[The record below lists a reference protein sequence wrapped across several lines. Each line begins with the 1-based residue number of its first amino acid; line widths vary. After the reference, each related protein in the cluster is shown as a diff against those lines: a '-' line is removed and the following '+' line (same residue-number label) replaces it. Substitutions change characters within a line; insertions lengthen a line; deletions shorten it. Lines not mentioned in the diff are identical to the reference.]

1 MNIIV
6 TGGAGFIGSHL
17 VETLVSDGH
26 KVTVIDNLCTG
37 RLENLSNVKDKIN
50 LLNLDISK
58 NDDLSKYFEKIDK
71 VFHLAGLAD
80 IIPSIKNPGDY
91 YRTNVNGT
99 FNVLEASRKANV
111 KKLIYSA
118 SASCYG
124 LPEVCPTPESSEIKP
139 MYPYALT
146 KWLGEEL
153 VMSWKKIYNLP
164 TISLRFFNVY
174 GPRSRSSGTYG
185 AVFGVFLAQKV
196 AGEPFTIVG
205 DGNQTRDFT
214 YVSDVVDAMIKASDS
229 NVEGEIFNIGSEKD
243 VSVNRIAELLGGEKV
258 YIPKRPGEPEKS
270 LADISKIKKILFW
283 KPKTSLEDGI
293 KIMIKNKDFWKSAPV
308 WTPSSINEI
317 MSDWFKFLKDKKD

>member
-17 VETLVSDGH
+17 VETLIANGNS
-26 KVTVIDNLCTG
+26 VTVIDNLCTG
-37 RLENLSNVKDKIN
+37 RLENLSKVKGRVN
-50 LLNLDISK
+50 LLNLDISR
-58 NDDLSKYFEKIDK
+58 NDDLSKYFENVDK

-80 IIPSIKNPGDY
+80 IIPSIRNPVDY

-111 KKLIYSA
+111 KKFIYSA

-124 LPEVCPTPESSEIKP
+124 LPELCPTPESSEIKP

-153 VMSWKKIYNLP
+153 VMSWKKIYSLP

-185 AVFGVFLAQKV
+185 AVFGVFLAQKI
-196 AGEPFTIVG
+196 AEKPFTIVG

-214 YVSDVVDAMIKASDS
+214 YVSDVVDAMIKASES

-243 VSVNRIAELLGGEKV
+243 VSVNKIAELLGGKKV

-270 LADISKIKKILFW
+270 LADISKIKKMLSW
-283 KPKTSLEDGI
+283 SPSTSLEDGI
-293 KIMIKNKDFWKSAPV
+293 KIMLENIDFWKSAPV

-317 MSDWFKFLKDKKD
+317 TSDWFKFLEDKKD

>member
-1 MNIIV
+1 MNILV

-37 RLENLSNVKDKIN
+37 RLENLSNIKDKIN

-124 LPEVCPTPESSEIKP
+124 LPKLCPTPESSEIKP

-153 VMSWKKIYNLP
+153 VMSWKKIYSLP

-185 AVFGVFLAQKV
+185 AVFGVFLAQKI
-196 AGEPFTIVG
+196 AGKPFTIVG
-205 DGNQTRDFT
+205 DGKQTRDFT
-214 YVSDVVDAMIKASDS
+214 YVSDVVDAMIKASES

-243 VSVNRIAELLGGEKV
+243 VSVNRIAELLEGEKV

-270 LADISKIKKILFW
+270 LADISKIKKTLSW
-283 KPKTSLEDGI
+283 EPKISLEKGI
-293 KIMIKNKDFWKSAPV
+293 KIMLENIDFWKSAPV
-308 WTPSSINEI
+308 WTPSSINDI
-317 MSDWFKFLKDKKD
+317 TSDWFKFLEDK

>member
-1 MNIIV
+1 MNILV

-37 RLENLSNVKDKIN
+37 RLENLSNIKDKIN

-153 VMSWKKIYNLP
+153 VMSWKKIYSLP

-185 AVFGVFLAQKV
+185 AVFGVFLAQKI
-196 AGEPFTIVG
+196 AGKPFTIVG
-205 DGNQTRDFT
+205 DGKQTRDFT
-214 YVSDVVDAMIKASDS
+214 YVSDVVDAMIKASES

-243 VSVNRIAELLGGEKV
+243 VSVNRIAELLEGEKV

-270 LADISKIKKILFW
+270 LADISKIKKTLSW
-283 KPKTSLEDGI
+283 EPKISLEKGI
-293 KIMIKNKDFWKSAPV
+293 KIMLENIDFWKSAPV
-308 WTPSSINEI
+308 WTPSSINDI
-317 MSDWFKFLKDKKD
+317 TSDWFKFLEDK